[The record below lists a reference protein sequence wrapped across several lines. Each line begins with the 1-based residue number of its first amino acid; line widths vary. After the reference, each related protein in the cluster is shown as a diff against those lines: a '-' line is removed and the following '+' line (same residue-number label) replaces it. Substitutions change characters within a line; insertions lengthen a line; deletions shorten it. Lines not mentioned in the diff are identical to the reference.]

1 MMEMVR
7 KKNYFSINNLD
18 LLFCFYCLVEAARD
32 ALLDLPPR
40 AENELDPITLHNMAL
55 TDPQGPVRGL
65 PKLAFLLELG
75 PPACPSETFANIL
88 LICCQ
93 NEMYDTAADILAE
106 HTEFTY
112 RYLSQVQIIIFY
124 YCVKIYCFNLIFANF
139 LLKLVF
145 I

>member
-7 KKNYFSINNLD
+7 KIANILIRKLHI
-18 LLFCFYCLVEAARD
+18 LLYFYCLVEAARD
-32 ALLDLPPR
+32 SLLDLPPR

-112 RYLSQVQIIIFY
+112 RYLSQVPFFIIMFKYIE
-124 YCVKIYCFNLIFANF
+124 FNLI
-139 LLKLVF
+139 LTIMLVKIVF

>member
-1 MMEMVR
+1 M
-7 KKNYFSINNLD
+7 
-18 LLFCFYCLVEAARD
+18 
-32 ALLDLPPR
+32 DLPPR

-75 PPACPSETFANIL
+75 PPACPGETFANIL

-112 RYLSQVQIIIFY
+112 RYLSQVPS
-124 YCVKIYCFNLIFANF
+124 NL
-139 LLKLVF
+139 
-145 I
+145 